1 MKKKINK
8 QLIGIAILA
17 ILITVMGVTGV
28 YYGLFTERVKKDLSI
43 SAELLKD
50 TQLFETE
57 DPDIDT
63 DEIDLSTNLD
73 ELRVT
78 WIASD
83 GKVLYDNDLDALKL
97 ENHMNR
103 PEIQEAFQK
112 GEGESVR
119 RSDTMNQNTFYYA
132 VLLDN
137 GSVLRVATKAESIWS
152 VFASAAPV
160 TLILIFGIIGLCVG
174 LSKLLTRQLIEPI
187 ENLGE
192 NIEDAAIDVPYKE
205 LEPFVGMIRK
215 QHTDILSAAKAR
227 QDFTANVSHEL
238 KTPLTAISGYAELLL
253 GGMVTDDQKPRFYQE
268 IIKNS
273 NRLLALINDIIRLS
287 ELDRSE
293 REPAFE
299 EMDLC
304 ETVREQM
311 EGLSVSAKGKNI
323 TLDFQGEPCMIRG
336 NKDMIRELTENLV
349 INGIRYNNPGG
360 RVTVRVLKK
369 DRPVLVVK
377 DNGIGIPASDQQR
390 VFERFYRVD
399 KSRSKATGG
408 TGLGLAIV
416 KHIVE
421 LHGAKIMLD
430 SAPGV
435 GTTIEVEF

>member
-1 MKKKINK
+1 M
-8 QLIGIAILA
+8 
-17 ILITVMGVTGV
+17 
-28 YYGLFTERVKKDLSI
+28 
-43 SAELLKD
+43 
-50 TQLFETE
+50 
-57 DPDIDT
+57 
-63 DEIDLSTNLD
+63 
-73 ELRVT
+73 
-78 WIASD
+78 
-83 GKVLYDNDLDALKL
+83 
-97 ENHMNR
+97 
-103 PEIQEAFQK
+103 
-112 GEGESVR
+112 
-119 RSDTMNQNTFYYA
+119 
-132 VLLDN
+132 
-137 GSVLRVATKAESIWS
+137 
-152 VFASAAPV
+152 
-160 TLILIFGIIGLCVG
+160 
-174 LSKLLTRQLIEPI
+174 
-187 ENLGE
+187 
-192 NIEDAAIDVPYKE
+192 PYKE

-293 REPAFE
+293 KEPAFE

-304 ETVREQM
+304 ETVRELM
-311 EGLSVSAKGKNI
+311 EGLSVSAKSKNI

-336 NKDMIRELTENLV
+336 NRDMIRELTENLV

-360 RVTVRVLKK
+360 RVTVRVLQK

>member
-1 MKKKINK
+1 MKQKINK
-8 QLIGIAILA
+8 QLIGIALLA
-17 ILITVMGVTGV
+17 ILITVMGVTCV
-28 YYGLFTERVKKDLSI
+28 YYGLFTEQVKRDLSV
-43 SAELLKD
+43 SAKLLKD
-50 TQLFETE
+50 TQLFEAE
-57 DPDIDT
+57 DPDVNVA
-63 DEIDLSTNLD
+63 EIDLSTNLD

-119 RSDTMNQNTFYYA
+119 KSDTMNQNTFYYA
-132 VLLDN
+132 ILLDN
-137 GSVLRVATKAESIWS
+137 GSVLRVATKAESIWF
-152 VFASAAPV
+152 VFASAAPL

-174 LSKLLTRQLIEPI
+174 LSRLLTRQLIEPI

-192 NIEDAAIDVPYKE
+192 NIEDAASDVPYKE

-215 QHTDILSAAKAR
+215 QHMDILSAAKAR

-253 GGMVTDDQKPRFYQE
+253 GGMVADDQKPRFYQE

-293 REPAFE
+293 KEPSFE

-304 ETVREQM
+304 ETVRKLM
-311 EGLSVSAKGKNI
+311 EGLSVSAKSKNI
-323 TLDFQGEPCMIRG
+323 TLDFKGEACMIRG

-360 RVTVRVLKK
+360 RVTVRVLKR
-369 DRPVLVVK
+369 DHPVLIVK

-421 LHGAKIMLD
+421 LHEARILLD